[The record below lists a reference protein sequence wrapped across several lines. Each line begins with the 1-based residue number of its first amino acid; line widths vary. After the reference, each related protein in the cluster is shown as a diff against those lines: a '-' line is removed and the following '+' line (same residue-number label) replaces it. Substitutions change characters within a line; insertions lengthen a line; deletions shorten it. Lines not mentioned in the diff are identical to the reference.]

1 MPVSPALLE
10 AAVFFQNTIPS
21 QPCRKFAAVFRAFI
35 GGIMTDTTV
44 PGRAGVRSDSRY
56 FYFQMSLVCM
66 AVAFLGFWPSYWGR
80 MVAGT
85 LHEAPISH
93 IHGIVFFGW
102 SLYIV
107 YQSWLGASG
116 QVARH
121 RAIGLIGVSFATA
134 MAIFGVMVSIQ
145 VMHEL
150 TARGKGAYGV
160 YLASISLSN
169 ITLFAALIVFALM
182 NLRRPEWH
190 KRAMI
195 MAAISILG
203 APLAR
208 PLMVNL
214 HMPPPALL
222 SDWLVCVLAL
232 LPMAHDWR
240 TRGTVHPANWIAFAA
255 ILAVRLVR
263 IPMADTVAWH
273 DFAGWLSGLSG

>member
-1 MPVSPALLE
+1 
-10 AAVFFQNTIPS
+10 
-21 QPCRKFAAVFRAFI
+21 
-35 GGIMTDTTV
+35 MTDTIV
-44 PGRAGVRSDSRY
+44 PGRALARSDSRY
-56 FYFQMSLVCM
+56 FYFQMSLFCM

-85 LHEAPISH
+85 LHEAPVSH
-93 IHGIVFFGW
+93 LHGIIFFGW

-121 RAIGLIGVSFATA
+121 RAVGLIGVSFATA
-134 MAIFGVMVSIQ
+134 MVIFGVMVSIQ

-150 TARGKGAYGV
+150 QAKGRADYAV
-160 YLASISLSN
+160 YLASISMSN
-169 ITLFAALIVFALM
+169 IALFAGLIVAALM
-182 NLRRPEWH
+182 NIRRPEWH
-190 KRAMI
+190 KRLMI

-214 HMPPPALL
+214 HQAPPAPL
-222 SDWLVCVLAL
+222 SDWLVVGIAAVPL
-232 LPMAHDWR
+232 LHDWR
-240 TRGTVHPANWIAFAA
+240 TRGRVHNASLVAFAA

-263 IPMADTVAWH
+263 IPMAETLAWH
-273 DFAGWLSGLSG
+273 DVAGWLSGLSG